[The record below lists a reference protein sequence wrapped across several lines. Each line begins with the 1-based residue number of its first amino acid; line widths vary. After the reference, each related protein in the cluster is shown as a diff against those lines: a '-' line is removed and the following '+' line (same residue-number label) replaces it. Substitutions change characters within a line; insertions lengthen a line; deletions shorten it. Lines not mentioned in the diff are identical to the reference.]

1 MTLVKFNHQNR
12 RIDPW
17 VDGLFNSLFH
27 DVPVTKQYVS
37 VNIAESSDKYEVE
50 LAAPGFNKS
59 DFNIH
64 LEKFVLQISGEKKK
78 EEKKETSDTENKN
91 EKRYSKREFNYQSFK
106 RSFTLPEDVDENN
119 ISANY
124 ADGILTISIMKKE
137 AEQALTK
144 QIEIK

>member
-27 DVPVTKQYVS
+27 DVPMTKQYVS